1 MTRLCVYVMTL
12 TSCMCML
19 CVSILKL
26 GPAFRGVASESEGH
40 AYAVSVC
47 HGCVVMCMLAVCV
60 CVYCTAWNCMTRLC
74 VYVMTLTSCLC
85 MLCVSIMKL
94 GPALTWTCIQRSGI

>member
-1 MTRLCVYVMTL
+1 MTRLCVYVMAL
-12 TSCMCML
+12 TSCLCML

-40 AYAVSVC
+40 AYAVCVC

-60 CVYCTAWNCMTRLC
+60 CVLYSLEL
-74 VYVMTLTSCLC
+74 YD
-85 MLCVSIMKL
+85 
-94 GPALTWTCIQRSGI
+94 